1 MRFLPA
7 AAFCVGARCALEIR
21 TFFRACTT
29 IRLMV
34 NRRSLKLNSF
44 PVDDSATFVAR
55 FIDVI
60 NFNME
65 RDDQHK
71 NRVLDSDATR
81 PAAPDDFLADSE
93 ILHRTDDLS
102 ELLLLPPNL
111 VTKAVL
117 QNGHRHF
124 RIPQNDSVPSKLPD
138 LTPLERSWTGPNNF
152 TYYSLQIL
160 SFRVLGFNP

>member
-1 MRFLPA
+1 
-7 AAFCVGARCALEIR
+7 
-21 TFFRACTT
+21 
-29 IRLMV
+29 MV

-81 PAAPDDFLADSE
+81 PAAPDDFLADAE
-93 ILHRTDDLS
+93 ILHQTEDFRTPS
-102 ELLLLPPNL
+102 FASKSCTQSSTPERSPP
-111 VTKAVL
+111 L
-117 QNGHRHF
+117 QN
-124 RIPQNDSVPSKLPD
+124 
-138 LTPLERSWTGPNNF
+138 TPK
-152 TYYSLQIL
+152 
-160 SFRVLGFNP
+160 